1 MKHIFLPILL
11 LTCSFDLAAQESTS
25 TSRIEV
31 ADLSWERLF
40 FTKDREPVS
49 ISMESETGKAL
60 LNSFNPV
67 LKKTQSAD
75 LKLVGE
81 LRAFKN
87 WVIFRGYTANAA
99 GAAALPEGGITSD
112 TTVLFLLTKSGW
124 VVVDFGIGHSDMF
137 FVEWPAQYG
146 MPEELL
152 KPSGQN

>member
-1 MKHIFLPILL
+1 MKYVFLPILL
-11 LTCSFDLAAQESTS
+11 LTCSSVLLAQESS
-25 TSRIEV
+25 SSRSEV
-31 ADLSWERLF
+31 AAQSWDRLF
-40 FTKDREPVS
+40 YTKDREPVS

-67 LKKTQSAD
+67 LKKTLPAN

-112 TTVLFLLTKSGW
+112 TTVLFLSTKSGW

-137 FVEWPAQYG
+137 FVEWPAQYA
-146 MPEELL
+146 MPEDLL
-152 KPSGQN
+152 KPSGQR